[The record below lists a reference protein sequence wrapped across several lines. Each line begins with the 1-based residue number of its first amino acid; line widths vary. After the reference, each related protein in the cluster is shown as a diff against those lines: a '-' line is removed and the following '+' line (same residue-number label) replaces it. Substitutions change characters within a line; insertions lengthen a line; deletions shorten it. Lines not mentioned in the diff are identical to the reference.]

1 MDYLRL
7 FLVFAKIGGFTFGGG
22 LAMLPILQREIAEK
36 RAWVTQEQLMDYYA
50 IGQCTPGI
58 IAVNV
63 ATFVGHQRKGL
74 FGGLIAT
81 LGVVTPSVIIIS
93 LIAAFISNFQD
104 VLLVRWA
111 FDGIRPAVVALV
123 INAALKIV
131 KKSLVDA
138 WTVAMFAVVLVLSTL
153 TNVSPAVFVLAAGV
167 CGILLKGGNRHA
179 AAA

>member
-1 MDYLRL
+1 MEFLRL
-7 FLVFAKIGGFTFGGG
+7 FLTFAKVGGFTFGGG

-36 RAWVTQEQLMDYYA
+36 RRWVTQEQLMDYYA

-63 ATFVGHQRKGL
+63 ATFVGYQRKGF
-74 FGGLIAT
+74 FGGVVAT

-104 VLLVRWA
+104 VQLVRWA

-123 INAALKIV
+123 LNAALKIV
-131 KKSLVDA
+131 KKSLVDV
-138 WTVAMFAVVLVLSTL
+138 WTAVMFAVVLVLSYL
-153 TNVSPAVFVLAAGV
+153 TNVSPAVFVLVAGV
-167 CGILLKGGNRHA
+167 CGVLLKGGERHA